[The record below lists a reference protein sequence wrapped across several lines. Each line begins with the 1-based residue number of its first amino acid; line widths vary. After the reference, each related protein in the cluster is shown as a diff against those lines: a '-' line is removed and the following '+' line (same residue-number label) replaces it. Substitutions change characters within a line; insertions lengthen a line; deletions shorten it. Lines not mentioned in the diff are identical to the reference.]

1 VPRPIAVLAVI
12 AAVAVAGA
20 VLLILAFQ
28 TPPQTGG
35 AATTVTRAPEATQE
49 EPAAQPP
56 RTEGRLVELT
66 LFLNDYGFN
75 ASRGGPTITVYVN
88 DMVRITLIGNGSGPI
103 VHDFVLDSESPSPY
117 NVRSNRLSRGQVQ
130 VIEFVA
136 SYPGEY
142 KYYCSVRP
150 PFGPSHRDRGQEGTI
165 VILPRS

>member
-1 VPRPIAVLAVI
+1 V
-12 AAVAVAGA
+12 
-20 VLLILAFQ
+20 
-28 TPPQTGG
+28 
-35 AATTVTRAPEATQE
+35 
-49 EPAAQPP
+49 
-56 RTEGRLVELT
+56 GRLVELT

-88 DMVRITLIGNGSGPI
+88 DRVRITLTGNGSGPI
-103 VHDFVLDSESPSPY
+103 VHDFVLDSGSPSPY
-117 NVRSNRLSRGQVQ
+117 NVRSNKLSRGEIQ

-150 PFGPSHRDRGQEGTI
+150 PLGPSHRDRGQEGTI